1 MDFKKNNAKI
11 NSIVLQ
17 KKIMKNTKTS
27 RIISVLTGTILML
40 VIIMSSAQAM
50 TLFQD
55 VIGDK
60 NQLAIQDL
68 QERGIIS
75 GYPDGTFKP
84 DQTLNRAELIKIL
97 VGGTGIQPLLQDY
110 KSCFPDV
117 QFEWFAPYV
126 CYAKNK
132 GWVQGYPDGTFKPG
146 KTVNKVE
153 AIKMLVNSQGYELP
167 TIITG
172 VIFEDVDNTAW
183 YAAFIK
189 VAKEKGLLEETG
201 TKFSPAGDMERGA
214 ISENI
219 YRAIQVTELGTTKYT
234 NSLPTL

>member
-1 MDFKKNNAKI
+1 
-11 NSIVLQ
+11 
-17 KKIMKNTKTS
+17 MKNTKKS
-27 RIISVLTGTILML
+27 QIISVIAGTILTMI
-40 VIIMSSAQAM
+40 IIMSSAQAM

-55 VIGDK
+55 IAGHE
-60 NQLAIQDL
+60 NELAIQDL

-153 AIKMLVNSQGYELP
+153 AIKMLVNSQGYDVP
-167 TIITG
+167 TTIIG
-172 VIFEDVDNTAW
+172 IIFDDVDNSQW
-183 YAAFIK
+183 YAPFIQ
-189 VAKEKGLLEETG
+189 VAKAKGLLEETG
-201 TKFSPAGDMERGA
+201 TNFSPNGEMERGA

-219 YRAIQVTELGTTKYT
+219 YRAIQVTELGSVKYT
-234 NSLPTL
+234 GSLSNQN

>member
-1 MDFKKNNAKI
+1 
-11 NSIVLQ
+11 
-17 KKIMKNTKTS
+17 MKNTKTS
-27 RIISVLTGTILML
+27 RMISVIAGTILMML
-40 VIIMSSAQAM
+40 IIMSSAQAL

-55 VIGDK
+55 VEGHE
-60 NQLAIQDL
+60 NELAIKDL

-146 KTVNKVE
+146 KIVNKVE
-153 AIKMLVNSQGYELP
+153 AIKMLVNSQGYEVP
-167 TIITG
+167 TTIIG
-172 VIFEDVDNTAW
+172 VIFDDVDNSQW
-183 YAAFIK
+183 YAPFIQ
-189 VAKEKGLLEETG
+189 VAKAKKLLEETG
-201 TKFSPAGDMERGA
+201 TTFSPNDEMERGA

-219 YRAIQVTELGTTKYT
+219 YRAIQITELGTEKYT